1 MKKLLF
7 IGFVVAGLLLG
18 ACREN
23 ASQENH
29 KDHEHKE
36 GEATHEGH
44 GTPAD
49 TMHHEHAP
57 GDTTHNH

>member
-7 IGFVVAGLLLG
+7 IGFVAVALLIG
-18 ACREN
+18 ACRKPQKGHEDH
-23 ASQENH
+23 QH
-29 KDHEHKE
+29 KQ

-44 GTPAD
+44 GTAAD

-57 GDTTHNH
+57 GDTTHRH